1 MKEKLSYLVMSLYFD
16 RELREITLLT
26 FDIVSGT
33 ILPVVRNESEGRTQK
48 TMECRKNLVEELRKG
63 SADYRV
69 IADRTEELKERVRH
83 LLVPDYYEELDK
95 LLECIEVQ
103 HELELKAVYR
113 SKVNSIEQIE
123 KGADV

>member
-1 MKEKLSYLVMSLYFD
+1 MKEKLSYLAMSLYFD

-33 ILPVVRNESEGRTQK
+33 ILPVVRNEKDGRTQK
-48 TMECRKNLVEELRKG
+48 RMECRKNLVEELRKG
-63 SADYRV
+63 SAAYRV

-103 HELELKAVYR
+103 HELELKAVYQ
-113 SKVNSIEQIE
+113 KAEQ
-123 KGADV
+123 GGMDQSHRTD

>member
-1 MKEKLSYLVMSLYFD
+1 MKEKLSYLAMSLYFD

-33 ILPVVRNESEGRTQK
+33 ILPVVRNETDGRTQK

-63 SADYRV
+63 SAAYRV

-103 HELELKAVYR
+103 HAT
-113 SKVNSIEQIE
+113 
-123 KGADV
+123 